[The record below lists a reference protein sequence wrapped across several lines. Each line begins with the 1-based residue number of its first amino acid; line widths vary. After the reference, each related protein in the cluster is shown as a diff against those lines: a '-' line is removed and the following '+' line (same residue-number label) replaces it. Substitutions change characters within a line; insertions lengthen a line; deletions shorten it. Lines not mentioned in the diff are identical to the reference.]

1 MVPVLS
7 PGTRAVEVGCA
18 DPLFVAMALAVAI
31 LAASMFSVEVGL
43 SVSIIEIVLG
53 VALGNT
59 LHLTAPAS

>member
-1 MVPVLS
+1 VQ
-7 PGTRAVEVGCA
+7 T
-18 DPLFVAMALAVAI
+18 PLFVAMALAVAI